1 MFKQKIYFGA
11 PGTGKSFQINEEIK
25 GVPEEDIFRTVIH
38 PEFTYSDFVGQLLPY
53 KNDTGT
59 GFEFFPGVLTQAL
72 KKAYFD
78 RAKTV
83 YLILEEISRGNV
95 SAIFGDIFQLL
106 DRNESFESEYPIR
119 NDNITAEIPQIT
131 DGLLKFPSNLNII
144 CSVNTNDQNVFP
156 MDTAFKRRFDWVY
169 VSTKPAVDALGKRLS
184 KLNNPRINII
194 NDKDNIETNW
204 QSFYFSLNKF
214 ITDKNDG
221 LGLNEDKQIGQF
233 FLKFDNSIIEES
245 YNESPKPIIVQKI
258 NKTIKDKLLLYL
270 WQDINGAVAFSKNQ
284 LFDSSIATFDD
295 LYEKFEVEKV
305 FSKVFIEEV
314 LETNKNKFPYEG

>member
-1 MFKQKIYFGA
+1 M
-11 PGTGKSFQINEEIK
+11 
-25 GVPEEDIFRTVIH
+25 
-38 PEFTYSDFVGQLLPY
+38 
-53 KNDTGT
+53 
-59 GFEFFPGVLTQAL
+59 
-72 KKAYFD
+72 
-78 RAKTV
+78 
-83 YLILEEISRGNV
+83 
-95 SAIFGDIFQLL
+95 
-106 DRNESFESEYPIR
+106 
-119 NDNITAEIPQIT
+119 
-131 DGLLKFPSNLNII
+131 
-144 CSVNTNDQNVFP
+144 
-156 MDTAFKRRFDWVY
+156 
-169 VSTKPAVDALGKRLS
+169 
-184 KLNNPRINII
+184 
-194 NDKDNIETNW
+194 
-204 QSFYFSLNKF
+204 NKF

-245 YNESPKPIIVQKI
+245 YNKSPNPIIVQKI